1 MGTNLFANFGMERKA
16 QYVGKGKG
24 SIITTKSNRGRYSKT
39 RTKPTMK
46 IPERSTHKMVGS
58 MVHGDIEESTY
69 PPLELGGKRYPR
81 FKEKTFYPFVMRTQG
96 GRDIPKDVWNRE
108 KYWGTY
114 TEARKMDDK
123 GWRGGMKGK

>member
-1 MGTNLFANFGMERKA
+1 M
-16 QYVGKGKG
+16 G
-24 SIITTKSNRGRYSKT
+24 SIITDQSRSRHSRRITGGKS
-39 RTKPTMK
+39 MH
-46 IPERSTHKMVGS
+46 IPERSSHKMIGS

-81 FKEKTFYPFVMRTQG
+81 FKEKTFHPFVMRTQG

-114 TEARKMDDK
+114 TEARIMDDK
-123 GWRGGMKGK
+123 GWRGGKKGK